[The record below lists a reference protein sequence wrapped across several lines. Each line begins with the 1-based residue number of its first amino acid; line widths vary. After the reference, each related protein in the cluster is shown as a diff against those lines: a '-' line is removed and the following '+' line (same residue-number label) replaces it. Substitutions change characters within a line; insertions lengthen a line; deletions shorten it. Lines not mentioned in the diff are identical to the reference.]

1 VCYHEYE
8 GLKMKKGTNNFT
20 LFTGKKETPLS
31 EKVFQY
37 PAREYV
43 AEAVARLKEGK
54 YWNIGK
60 QKWILREI
68 TEEEFDEIMGDF
80 EK

>member
-1 VCYHEYE
+1 
-8 GLKMKKGTNNFT
+8 MN
-20 LFTGKKETPLS
+20 KETPLA
-31 EKVFQY
+31 EKTRWDGVYFNPDQ
-37 PAREYV
+37 RKKIN
-43 AEAVARLKEGK
+43 EAVARLKEGK